1 MRLVWYLSSIPGDG
15 SPQLI
20 PHLDKL
26 MHFLG
31 FAVGGMLMAGLLGSV
46 TLVLMRR
53 KVRWDLIIPATAILI
68 GLFGWLD
75 EWHQCFTPGRHGA
88 DLADWVADFLGGIAG
103 ALFFRAI
110 FHRLIGYETFGY
122 PSAMIDTINATIKIF
137 RMARPGLIL
146 KLSCPDQ
153 AGIVAKIANYVAS
166 HRGNLVEFNQFSDSL
181 EGKFFARLEIETND
195 LDVQAQDFIDG
206 FGTLGRSLKAEW
218 HFRPLPYRMR
228 TALLVT
234 KTDHCLNEI
243 LWRTELGELPIEITS
258 IIGNRPNCR
267 PIADRSNIP
276 FHEIDMD
283 GDKRSAGFAE
293 IRKLIVE
300 QDVELI
306 VLARFMQI
314 LPNDFCR
321 DFAGRIINIHHSFLP
336 AFIGANPY
344 KQAYERGVK
353 LIGATCHYVTADLDA
368 GPIIEQEVE
377 RVHHFHTPND
387 LVRLGRN
394 CERIAIAKGIRY
406 HVHDRTI
413 IDGHRAIVFPD

>member
-1 MRLVWYLSSIPGDG
+1 MVENCRV
-15 SPQLI
+15 
-20 PHLDKL
+20 
-26 MHFLG
+26 
-31 FAVGGMLMAGLLGSV
+31 
-46 TLVLMRR
+46 
-53 KVRWDLIIPATAILI
+53 
-68 GLFGWLD
+68 
-75 EWHQCFTPGRHGA
+75 
-88 DLADWVADFLGGIAG
+88 
-103 ALFFRAI
+103 
-110 FHRLIGYETFGY
+110 
-122 PSAMIDTINATIKIF
+122 
-137 RMARPGLIL
+137 ARPGLIL

-153 AGIVAKIANYVAS
+153 PGIVAKIANYVAG
-166 HRGNLVEFNQFSDSL
+166 HRGNLIEFNQFSDSL
-181 EGKFFARLEIETND
+181 QGKFFARLEIETGD
-195 LDVQAQDFIDG
+195 LDVQTEDFIEG
-206 FGTLGRSLKAEW
+206 FGTLGRSLQANW
-218 HFRPLPYRMR
+218 HFRRLPYRMR

-258 IIGNRPNCR
+258 IIGNRPNCHS
-267 PIADRSNIP
+267 IADRSGIV

-283 GDKRSAGFAE
+283 GDQRAAGFAK
-293 IRKLIVE
+293 IRELIE
-300 QDVELI
+300 KEDVELI

-314 LPNDFCR
+314 LPDDFCK

-344 KQAYERGVK
+344 QQAYERGVK

-377 RVHHFHTPND
+377 RVHHFHAPAD